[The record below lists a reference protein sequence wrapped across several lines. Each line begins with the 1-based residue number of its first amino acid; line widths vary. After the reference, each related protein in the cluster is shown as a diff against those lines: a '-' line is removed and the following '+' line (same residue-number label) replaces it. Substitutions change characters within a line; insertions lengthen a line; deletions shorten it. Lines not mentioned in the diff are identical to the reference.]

1 MSTFIIK
8 NTNFISSGETVN
20 KNSNLNI
27 EIPTIVENNILSF
40 NYTTFVRI
48 TNKTGDSINIAIN
61 NGTQSTI
68 SENIKINSFGFDD
81 LPLYITNIKN
91 KNSKVYELK

>member
-1 MSTFIIK
+1 MSTFSIK
-8 NTNFISSGETVN
+8 NTNFISSDETIN
-20 KNSNLNI
+20 KSTNLKI
-27 EIPTIVENNILSF
+27 EIPTVVENNILSF

-48 TNKTGDSINIAIN
+48 INKTGNDINTAIN
-61 NGTQSTI
+61 GGTQSTI

-81 LPLYITNIKN
+81 LPLYITNVKN

>member
-20 KNSNLNI
+20 KNLNLKI
-27 EIPTIVENNILSF
+27 EIPTVVENNILSF
-40 NYTTFVRI
+40 NYSTFVRVI
-48 TNKTGDSINIAIN
+48 NKTGNDINTTIN

-81 LPLYITNIKN
+81 LPLYITNVKN
-91 KNSKVYELK
+91 KNTKVYELK